1 MSIVTVCVSAGVNR
15 WILRNQGQQ
24 FYLFEPLLY
33 FEGDRNFG
41 LPLPGRPRLGR
52 AQDVG
57 PLPRKERYS
66 LIQGSL
72 FWTLVLASFPV
83 KKLQFQSDPG
93 AILYGSVATRRPSV

>member
-1 MSIVTVCVSAGVNR
+1 MSIVTVCGSAGVKR

-57 PLPRKERYS
+57 PLPRKEGYSLARLPVLDLGSCLFPGQKAPVPVGSWRYS
-66 LIQGSL
+66 TGE
-72 FWTLVLASFPV
+72 
-83 KKLQFQSDPG
+83 
-93 AILYGSVATRRPSV
+93 YGNS